1 MRKLLFIFCMTAA
14 AMMVSCGKKQP
25 KTPEPAK
32 PTEQV
37 ERIDTTATL
46 VMQIQ
51 KCSRLYT
58 TEYQVHKIVTHDDEI
73 KLKGKLFSKKYN
85 ITLPLGKRK
94 VAIPMEATLKA
105 YVDFAEFSA
114 DNVRRDSTHIE
125 LILPDPRIVLTS
137 SRIDHN
143 EIKEYVA
150 LMRSNFSEEEL
161 QSYEMQGREVI
172 IHDIANSD
180 ITERARQSAANAI
193 VPILRQLGYKPQN
206 ITISF
211 RKKFT
216 PADVE
221 GIIGSSS
228 VENKGNAARR

>member
-14 AMMVSCGKKQP
+14 AMMVSCGKKPP
-25 KTPEPAK
+25 KTTEQAK

-58 TEYQVHKIVTHDDEI
+58 TEYQVHKIVTHDDDI

-85 ITLPLGKRK
+85 ITLPLGQRK

-221 GIIGSSS
+221 GIISSSS

>member
-1 MRKLLFIFCMTAA
+1 MTAA

-25 KTPEPAK
+25 KTPEPVK

-46 VMQIQ
+46 MMQIQ

-58 TEYQVHKIVTHDDEI
+58 TEYQVHKIVTHDDNI
-73 KLKGKLFSKKYN
+73 KLKGKLFSKNYN
-85 ITLPLGKRK
+85 ITLPLGQRK

-114 DNVRRDSTHIE
+114 DNGRRDSTHIE

-137 SRIDHN
+137 ARIDHN

-221 GIIGSSS
+221 GIISSSS
-228 VENKGNAARR
+228 VENKGNATRR

>member
-1 MRKLLFIFCMTAA
+1 MTAA

-25 KTPEPAK
+25 KTPEPVK

-58 TEYQVHKIVTHDDEI
+58 TEYQVHKIVTHDDDI
-73 KLKGKLFSKKYN
+73 KLKGKLFSKNYN
-85 ITLPLGKRK
+85 ITLPLGQRK

-161 QSYEMQGREVI
+161 HSYEMQGREVI

-221 GIIGSSS
+221 DIISSNS

>member
-1 MRKLLFIFCMTAA
+1 MTAA

-25 KTPEPAK
+25 KTPEQAK

-37 ERIDTTATL
+37 ERVDTTATL

-58 TEYQVHKIVTHDDEI
+58 TEYQVHKIVTHDDDI

-85 ITLPLGKRK
+85 ITLPLGQRK

-105 YVDFAEFSA
+105 YIDFAEFSA

-216 PADVE
+216 PTDVE
-221 GIIGSSS
+221 GIISSSS
-228 VENKGNAARR
+228 VENKGNATRR

>member
-1 MRKLLFIFCMTAA
+1 MKGN
-14 AMMVSCGKKQP
+14 VYKCGDMLPHPHFLSFFPIHLP
-25 KTPEPAK
+25 KP
-32 PTEQV
+32 
-37 ERIDTTATL
+37 
-46 VMQIQ
+46 
-51 KCSRLYT
+51 
-58 TEYQVHKIVTHDDEI
+58 
-73 KLKGKLFSKKYN
+73 
-85 ITLPLGKRK
+85 
-94 VAIPMEATLKA
+94 
-105 YVDFAEFSA
+105 DFHRPDFFGA

-211 RKKFT
+211 RKKFST
-216 PADVE
+216 ADVE
-221 GIIGSSS
+221 GIISSSS
-228 VENKGNAARR
+228 VENKGNATRR

>member
-25 KTPEPAK
+25 KTPEPVK

-58 TEYQVHKIVTHDDEI
+58 TEYQVHKIVTHDDDI
-73 KLKGKLFSKKYN
+73 KLKGKLFSKNYN
-85 ITLPLGKRK
+85 ITLPLGQCM

-150 LMRSNFSEEEL
+150 LMRARVPPTPSCPFSDSWATSRRTSPSRSARSSHL
-161 QSYEMQGREVI
+161 RMW
-172 IHDIANSD
+172 
-180 ITERARQSAANAI
+180 RASSAQ
-193 VPILRQLGYKPQN
+193 VL
-206 ITISF
+206 
-211 RKKFT
+211 
-216 PADVE
+216 
-221 GIIGSSS
+221 
-228 VENKGNAARR
+228 

>member
-1 MRKLLFIFCMTAA
+1 MTAA

-25 KTPEPAK
+25 KTPEPVK

-58 TEYQVHKIVTHDDEI
+58 AEAHVHKIITHDVTHDDDI

-85 ITLPLGKRK
+85 ITLPLGQRK

-180 ITERARQSAANAI
+180 ITERARRSARNSR
-193 VPILRQLGYKPQN
+193 LRM
-206 ITISF
+206 
-211 RKKFT
+211 
-216 PADVE
+216 
-221 GIIGSSS
+221 
-228 VENKGNAARR
+228 

>member
-14 AMMVSCGKKQP
+14 AMMGSCGKKQP
-25 KTPEPAK
+25 KTPEPVK

-58 TEYQVHKIVTHDDEI
+58 TEYQVHKIVTHDDDI

-85 ITLPLGKRK
+85 ITLPLGQRK

-105 YVDFAEFSA
+105 YIDFAEFSA

-180 ITERARQSAANAI
+180 ITERARQGAANAI

-206 ITISF
+206 VTISF

-221 GIIGSSS
+221 GIISSSS

>member
-1 MRKLLFIFCMTAA
+1 MTAA

-25 KTPEPAK
+25 KTPEPVK

-58 TEYQVHKIVTHDDEI
+58 TEYQVHKIVTHDDDI
-73 KLKGKLFSKKYN
+73 KLKGKLFSKNYN
-85 ITLPLGKRK
+85 ITLPLGQRK

-161 QSYEMQGREVI
+161 HSYEMQGREVI

-221 GIIGSSS
+221 DIISSSS

>member
-1 MRKLLFIFCMTAA
+1 MTAA

-25 KTPEPAK
+25 KTPEPVK

-51 KCSRLYT
+51 KY
-58 TEYQVHKIVTHDDEI
+58 I
-73 KLKGKLFSKKYN
+73 
-85 ITLPLGKRK
+85 ITLPGGQLK

-221 GIIGSSS
+221 GIISSSS
-228 VENKGNAARR
+228 VENKGNATRR

>member
-1 MRKLLFIFCMTAA
+1 M
-14 AMMVSCGKKQP
+14 
-25 KTPEPAK
+25 K

-58 TEYQVHKIVTHDDEI
+58 TEYQVHKIVTHDDDI
-73 KLKGKLFSKKYN
+73 KLKGKLFSKNYN
-85 ITLPLGKRK
+85 ITLPLGQRK
-94 VAIPMEATLKA
+94 VAIPLGKRKIAIPVDATVKA
-105 YVDFAEFSA
+105 YIDFAGFSDA
-114 DNVRRDSTHIE
+114 NVRRDSTHIE
-125 LILPDPRIVLTS
+125 IVLPEPRIVLTS

-180 ITERARQSAANAI
+180 ITERARQGAANAI

-221 GIIGSSS
+221 GIISSSS

>member
-1 MRKLLFIFCMTAA
+1 MTAA

-25 KTPEPAK
+25 KTPEPVK
-32 PTEQV
+32 PTEQIGAH
-37 ERIDTTATL
+37 RHDRYARDADTEVLAS
-46 VMQIQ
+46 VHHGV
-51 KCSRLYT
+51 S
-58 TEYQVHKIVTHDDEI
+58 HKIVTHDDDI
-73 KLKGKLFSKKYN
+73 KLKGKLFSKNYN
-85 ITLPLGKRK
+85 ITLPLGQRK

-221 GIIGSSS
+221 GIISSSS
-228 VENKGNAARR
+228 VENKGNATRR

>member
-1 MRKLLFIFCMTAA
+1 MTAA
-14 AMMVSCGKKQP
+14 AMIVSCGKKQP
-25 KTPEPAK
+25 KTPEPVK

-58 TEYQVHKIVTHDDEI
+58 TEYQVHKIVTHDDDI
-73 KLKGKLFSKKYN
+73 KLKGKLFSKNYN
-85 ITLPLGKRK
+85 ITLPLGQRK

-221 GIIGSSS
+221 GIISSSS

>member
-1 MRKLLFIFCMTAA
+1 M
-14 AMMVSCGKKQP
+14 
-25 KTPEPAK
+25 
-32 PTEQV
+32 
-37 ERIDTTATL
+37 
-46 VMQIQ
+46 
-51 KCSRLYT
+51 
-58 TEYQVHKIVTHDDEI
+58 THDDDI
-73 KLKGKLFSKKYN
+73 KLKGKLFSKNYN
-85 ITLPLGKRK
+85 ITLPLGQRK

-161 QSYEMQGREVI
+161 QRYEMQGREVI

-221 GIIGSSS
+221 GIISSSS
-228 VENKGNAARR
+228 VENKGNATRR

>member
-1 MRKLLFIFCMTAA
+1 MTAA

-25 KTPEPAK
+25 KTPEPVK
-32 PTEQV
+32 
-37 ERIDTTATL
+37 RIDTTATL

-58 TEYQVHKIVTHDDEI
+58 TEYQVHKIVTHDDDI

-85 ITLPLGKRK
+85 ITLPLGQRK

-221 GIIGSSS
+221 GIISSSS

>member
-1 MRKLLFIFCMTAA
+1 MTAA

-25 KTPEPAK
+25 KTPEPVK

-58 TEYQVHKIVTHDDEI
+58 TEYQVHKIVTHDDDI
-73 KLKGKLFSKKYN
+73 KLKGKLFSKNYN
-85 ITLPLGKRK
+85 ITLPLGQRK
-94 VAIPMEATLKA
+94 VAIPMEATLTA
-105 YVDFAEFSA
+105 SVDLAELSA
-114 DNVRRDSTHIE
+114 DHVRRDSTHIE

-161 QSYEMQGREVI
+161 QRYEMQGREVI

-221 GIIGSSS
+221 GIISSSS
-228 VENKGNAARR
+228 VENKGNATRR

>member
-1 MRKLLFIFCMTAA
+1 MRKEAA
-14 AMMVSCGKKQP
+14 EDA
-25 KTPEPAK
+25 EPVK

-58 TEYQVHKIVTHDDEI
+58 TEYQVHKIVTHDDDI

-85 ITLPLGKRK
+85 ITLPLGQRK

-150 LMRSNFSEEEL
+150 LMRSNFSEEEP

-180 ITERARQSAANAI
+180 ITERARRECRQRHRAHTQTAGLQAAEHHHL
-193 VPILRQLGYKPQN
+193 VPQEIHAYGCRGHHQL
-206 ITISF
+206 
-211 RKKFT
+211 KFCREQGQRYT
-216 PADVE
+216 P
-221 GIIGSSS
+221 IG
-228 VENKGNAARR
+228 

>member
-1 MRKLLFIFCMTAA
+1 MTAA

-25 KTPEPAK
+25 KTPEPVK

-58 TEYQVHKIVTHDDEI
+58 TEYQVHKIVTHDDDI
-73 KLKGKLFSKKYN
+73 
-85 ITLPLGKRK
+85 
-94 VAIPMEATLKA
+94 
-105 YVDFAEFSA
+105 DFAEFSA

-216 PADVE
+216 PTDVE
-221 GIIGSSS
+221 GIISSSS
-228 VENKGNAARR
+228 VENKGNATRR

>member
-1 MRKLLFIFCMTAA
+1 MTAA

-25 KTPEPAK
+25 KTPEPVK
-32 PTEQV
+32 QTEPV

-58 TEYQVHKIVTHDDEI
+58 TEYQVHKIVTHDDDI
-73 KLKGKLFSKKYN
+73 KLKGKLFSKNYN
-85 ITLPLGKRK
+85 ITLPLGQRK

-221 GIIGSSS
+221 GIISSSS

>member
-1 MRKLLFIFCMTAA
+1 MTAA

-25 KTPEPAK
+25 KTPEPVK

-58 TEYQVHKIVTHDDEI
+58 TEYQVHKIVTHDDDI
-73 KLKGKLFSKKYN
+73 KLKGKLFSKNYN
-85 ITLPLGKRK
+85 ITLPLGQRK

-137 SRIDHN
+137 SRIAHN

-161 QSYEMQGREVI
+161 QRYEMQGREVI

-221 GIIGSSS
+221 DIISSSS

>member
-1 MRKLLFIFCMTAA
+1 MTAA

-25 KTPEPAK
+25 KTPEPVK

-58 TEYQVHKIVTHDDEI
+58 TEYQVHKIVTHDDDI

-125 LILPDPRIVLTS
+125 LILPDPHIVLTS

-161 QSYEMQGREVI
+161 LSYEMQGREVI

-206 ITISF
+206 VTISF

-221 GIIGSSS
+221 GIISSSS
-228 VENKGNAARR
+228 VENKGNATRR

>member
-1 MRKLLFIFCMTAA
+1 MTAA

-25 KTPEPAK
+25 KTPEPVK

-58 TEYQVHKIVTHDDEI
+58 TEYQVHKIVTHDDDI
-73 KLKGKLFSKKYN
+73 KLKGKLFSKNYN
-85 ITLPLGKRK
+85 ITLPLGQRK

-125 LILPDPRIVLTS
+125 LILPDPRIVLIS

-161 QSYEMQGREVI
+161 HSYEMQGREVI

-221 GIIGSSS
+221 GIISSSS
-228 VENKGNAARR
+228 VENKGNATRR

>member
-1 MRKLLFIFCMTAA
+1 MTAA

-58 TEYQVHKIVTHDDEI
+58 TEYQVHKIVTHDDDI
-73 KLKGKLFSKKYN
+73 KLKGKLFSKNYN
-85 ITLPLGKRK
+85 ITLPLGQRK

-150 LMRSNFSEEEL
+150 LMRSN
-161 QSYEMQGREVI
+161 
-172 IHDIANSD
+172 
-180 ITERARQSAANAI
+180 
-193 VPILRQLGYKPQN
+193 
-206 ITISF
+206 
-211 RKKFT
+211 
-216 PADVE
+216 
-221 GIIGSSS
+221 
-228 VENKGNAARR
+228 

>member
-1 MRKLLFIFCMTAA
+1 MTAA

-25 KTPEPAK
+25 KTPEPVK

-58 TEYQVHKIVTHDDEI
+58 TEYQVHKIVTHDDDI

-85 ITLPLGKRK
+85 ITLPLGQRK

-105 YVDFAEFSA
+105 YIDFAEFSA

-161 QSYEMQGREVI
+161 RSYEMQGREVI

-221 GIIGSSS
+221 GIISSSS